1 MKNLDK
7 VLIQLAELLNS
18 NHINWA
24 IGGSKLLSLSGIK
37 LEVNDID
44 IMIHE
49 HDFDRCLELLKGVS
63 IECEVKESEIFKSK
77 NYRKL
82 SWDNVQ
88 IDCMS
93 GMIIHLNEN
102 VFVYKFDCKEKEI
115 LFENISIPLCYLEDW
130 FVLYH
135 VMPNRE
141 SKIKIMEKFFMKH
154 SIQDRRYYAL
164 LELNIPK
171 DIRIKMNDFENVIM
185 KKRSI

>member
-24 IGGSKLLSLSGIK
+24 LGGSKLLSMSGIE
-37 LEVNDID
+37 LDVNDID

-49 HDFDRCLELLKGVS
+49 HDFDCCLELLKGVS

-82 SWDNVQ
+82 CWDDIQ

-93 GMIIHLNEN
+93 GMTIHLNEN
-102 VFVYKFDCKEKEI
+102 VFVYEFDCKDKDI

-130 FVLYH
+130 YVLYN
-135 VMPNRE
+135 VMPHRE
-141 SKIKIMEKFFMKH
+141 SRIKIMEMFFMKH
-154 SIQDRRYYAL
+154 TFQANRYYSL
-164 LELNIPK
+164 LELNIPM
-171 DIRIKMNDFENVIM
+171 DIRIKMNNFENVIM